1 MHLSLLDFIVIA
13 AYLLGLSLVG
23 FYFSKRQTSEV
34 AYFLGNRRLPW
45 PIVGVSVMASLI
57 STLTYL
63 SLPGEMIAHGP
74 GYFYSVIAL
83 ILVIPLVT
91 RVIIPALR
99 QLPVTTV
106 YEYFGRRYGPVTR
119 SVSAVVYIFSRLLWV
134 SLIIYTASFAVHEMT
149 AWDIRVIVLVIG
161 GVTTV
166 YTTVGG
172 MTAVVWTDCVQG
184 VLLLA
189 GAVFVPVYIAL
200 LTNSDPSVWWS
211 TFSQAGRAEAPVFSW
226 DITVRITIVGMVLSD
241 FVWNAC
247 THGAD
252 QIAAQRYLST
262 TSVESA
268 RRSVWMFTAT
278 VVALVLL
285 LGLVGLAL
293 FYFEY
298 QQAGAPLPTFAD
310 EVAARADSAFPRFIA
325 EQLPRGVSGLLLA
338 AILSA
343 AMSSLSSAINS
354 ICTVIIT
361 DFVHRNRE
369 QATGEQNMK
378 LVKITAFSIG
388 VLGIAAAL
396 VVSAVMQSEA
406 GRWNLVEMIAR
417 LNGLF
422 VAPLGVLF
430 LAGVLLRR
438 VSAPAALAGF
448 VAGSLC
454 SILVAFRQQIFQSD
468 DDISFTWVMPFSFIV
483 SILVTYLASF
493 VFARPSNTQLA
504 ELDADSDK

>member
-1 MHLSLLDFIVIA
+1 MHLSLLDFMVIA

-45 PIVGVSVMASLI
+45 PIVGLSLMASLI

-63 SLPGEMIAHGP
+63 SFPGEMIAHGT
-74 GYFYSVIAL
+74 GYFYSVIGI

-119 SVSAVVYIFSRLLWV
+119 SVSSLVFIFSRLLWV
-134 SLIIYTASFAVHEMT
+134 SLIIYTTSFAVHEMT

-161 GVTTV
+161 IVTTV
-166 YTTVGG
+166 YTTAGG
-172 MTAVVWTDCVQG
+172 MAAVVWTDCVQA

-189 GAVFVPVYIAL
+189 GAAFVPMYIAL
-200 LTNSDPSVWWS
+200 LTNSNPSVWWS
-211 TFSQAGRAEAPVFSW
+211 AFSQVGRVEAPVFSW
-226 DITVRITIVGMVLSD
+226 DITVRITIVGIILSD

-247 THGAD
+247 TQGAD
-252 QIAAQRYLST
+252 QVAVQRYLST
-262 TSVESA
+262 ASVESA
-268 RRSVWMFTAT
+268 RRSVWVFSVT
-278 VVALVLL
+278 VVALILL

-298 QQAGAPLPTFAD
+298 QQAGGPLATFAD

-361 DFVHRNRE
+361 DFVHRNRK

-378 LVKITAFSIG
+378 LVKITAFSVG
-388 VLGIAAAL
+388 VLGIASAL
-396 VVSAVMQSEA
+396 AVTAIMQSESV
-406 GRWNLVEMIAR
+406 RWNLVEMIGR
-417 LNGLF
+417 ISNLF

-438 VSAPAALAGF
+438 VSAPAALSGF

-454 SILVAFRQQIFQSD
+454 SILVAFRQQIFQSED
-468 DDISFTWVMPFSFIV
+468 NISFTWVMPLSFVV
-483 SILVTYLASF
+483 SVLVTFLASF
-493 VFARPSNTQLA
+493 VFAPPSA
-504 ELDADSDK
+504 IR

>member
-1 MHLSLLDFIVIA
+1 MHLSLLDFMVIA

-23 FYFSKRQTSEV
+23 FYFSKQQTSEA

-45 PIVGVSVMASLI
+45 PVVGLSVMASLI

-63 SLPGEMIAHGP
+63 SLPGEMIAYGT

-91 RVIIPALR
+91 RLIIPALR

-106 YEYFGRRYGPVTR
+106 YEYFDRRYGPVTR
-119 SVSAVVYIFSRLLWV
+119 SVSALVFIFSRLLWMP
-134 SLIIYTASFAVHEMT
+134 LIIYTASFAVHQMT
-149 AWDIRVIVLVIG
+149 AWDIRMIVLVIG
-161 GVTTV
+161 VVTTV
-166 YTTVGG
+166 YTTAGG

-184 VLLLA
+184 VMLLA

-226 DITVRITIVGMVLSD
+226 DITVRITIVGIVLND
-241 FVWNAC
+241 FVWSAC
-247 THGAD
+247 THGGD
-252 QIAAQRYLST
+252 QLAVQRYLST
-262 TSVESA
+262 ASVESA
-268 RRSVWMFTAT
+268 RRSVWMFSVT
-278 VVALVLL
+278 VVALILL

-310 EVAARADSAFPRFIA
+310 EVAARADGVFPKFIA
-325 EQLPRGVSGLLLA
+325 EQLPRGVSGLLLG

-343 AMSSLSSAINS
+343 AMSSLSSGINS

-361 DFVHRNRE
+361 DFVNRNRK

-378 LVKITAFSIG
+378 PVKITAFSVG

-396 VVSAVMQSEA
+396 VVSAVMQSESV
-406 GRWNLVEMIAR
+406 RWNLVEMMIR
-417 LNGLF
+417 LSTLF

-430 LAGVLLRR
+430 LAGVLFRR

-454 SILVAFRQQIFQSD
+454 SILVAFRRQIFQSD
-468 DDISFTWVMPFSFIV
+468 DNISFTWVMPFSFIV
-483 SILVTYLASF
+483 SILVTFLASF
-493 VFARPSNTQLA
+493 VFAPASPSQLA
-504 ELDADSDK
+504 ELDTASDK